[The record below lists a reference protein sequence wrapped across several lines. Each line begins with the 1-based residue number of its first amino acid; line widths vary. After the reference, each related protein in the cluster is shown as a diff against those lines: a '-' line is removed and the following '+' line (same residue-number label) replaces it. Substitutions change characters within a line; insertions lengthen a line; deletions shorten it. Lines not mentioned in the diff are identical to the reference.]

1 MRGSANTRRP
11 FGIFLVVAVAVAA
24 ADQAAK
30 HVALSALRP
39 HEPVPLLGDWV
50 RLTLTHNKASAFGL
64 LPAGPALLAAMV
76 VFCVALLAYAF
87 VAGGLRRHPE
97 RAVPLA
103 LVFGGAVGNLLDRIR
118 TAGVYDFIDLR
129 VWPVF
134 NLADIAITAGC
145 ALLAIQLVRRH

>member
-1 MRGSANTRRP
+1 MGGSANTRRP
-11 FGIFLVVAVAVAA
+11 SGILLVVAVAVAV

-30 HVALSALRP
+30 LLALSTLRP

-50 RLTLTHNKASAFGL
+50 RLTLTHNKSSAFGL
-64 LPAGPALLAAMV
+64 LPAGPALLGAMI
-76 VFCVALLAYAF
+76 VFCAALLVYAF
-87 VAGGLRRHPE
+87 AAGGLRRHPE
-97 RAVPLA
+97 RGLPLA
-103 LVFGGAVGNLLDRIR
+103 LVFGGALGNLLDRIR

-145 ALLAIQLVRRH
+145 ALLAIQLVKRH

>member
-11 FGIFLVVAVAVAA
+11 SGIFLVVAVAVAA
-24 ADQAAK
+24 ADQVAK
-30 HVALSALRP
+30 YVALSALRP
-39 HEPVPLLGDWV
+39 HEPVPLLGDWF
-50 RLTLTHNKASAFGL
+50 RLALTHNKASAFGL
-64 LPAGPALLAAMV
+64 LPAGPALLAAAI
-76 VFCVALLAYAF
+76 VFCAALLAYAF
-87 VAGGLRRHPE
+87 TAGGLRRHPE

-118 TAGVYDFIDLR
+118 TGGVYDFIDLR

-145 ALLAIQLVRRH
+145 ALLAIQLLRRR